1 MFYQKLFHCIIR
13 NLSIIRK
20 SRSTDGNIVFVFVF
34 LFEIQ
39 NKLLGLLWNTKDY
52 QKVYCNS
59 DTSTWQHKRSFQ
71 VYMTL
76 QCSTR
81 KMVLIGKSQFSYYRC
96 YRYLKDW
103 KKCKRNIILM
113 SNIVDITVHGFD
125 TWNRT
130 EFNIGPIF
138 GLNME
143 QYLISRSNF
152 HQTSGRPTLS
162 IF

>member
-1 MFYQKLFHCIIR
+1 MNNTNKQISKPEYDPHATNNQPIELEAPVAGREGGQSELWKYENWIENMKIWYWILKIWKYERKETGAAKKIYQKLFHCIIR

-59 DTSTWQHKRSFQ
+59 DTSTWHHKRSFQ

-81 KMVLIGKSQFSYYRC
+81 KMVLIGKS
-96 YRYLKDW
+96 
-103 KKCKRNIILM
+103 
-113 SNIVDITVHGFD
+113 
-125 TWNRT
+125 
-130 EFNIGPIF
+130 
-138 GLNME
+138 
-143 QYLISRSNF
+143 
-152 HQTSGRPTLS
+152 
-162 IF
+162 